1 LKEANR
7 FERVEWYY
15 DGLKGKIIPWTLEN
29 GGTSH
34 DPSAQVF
41 VVTRAGSVQA
51 RCPNGKVYSGGSLAK
66 WMEEEAKKHEK
77 LFPRFRV
84 PFDPAEVTIEAT
96 DDGEGAATCEALTN
110 ALQAGKP
117 VLCYF
122 GREPGLKDDK
132 AIQKQIKACR
142 KLEKAAFGSKK
153 AAAEAKGW
161 TLLRFDLSEKS
172 HAKLANSYGVEAA
185 PAVLLFAAG
194 KKEPTDIGKRLKGAN
209 LAYHL
214 KKGRAP

>member
-1 LKEANR
+1 MANR
-7 FERVEWYY
+7 FERVEWIY

-41 VVTRAGSVQA
+41 VVTRSGLVQA
-51 RCPNGKVYSGGSLAK
+51 RCPNGNVYSGGSLAK
-66 WMEEEAKKHEK
+66 WLGEEAKKHEK
-77 LFPRFRV
+77 AFPRFKV

-96 DDGEGAATCEALTN
+96 DDGAGVATCEALDA
-110 ALQAGKP
+110 ALSSGKP
-117 VLCYF
+117 VICYF

-132 AIQKQIKACR
+132 AIKKQLKACR
-142 KLEKAAFGSKK
+142 KIEKAAFGSKK

-172 HAKLANSYGVEAA
+172 HARLAKYHGVEAA

-194 KKEPTDIGKRLKGAN
+194 KKEPVDISKRLKGAN
-209 LAYHL
+209 LAFHL
-214 KKGRAP
+214 KKGRAAE